1 MTQQTKLLRQLWH
14 SQPAEGYRFR
24 ATIKADPYSRDVG
37 HSLWL
42 LVNPTLA
49 QNRTVL
55 ASHMWAKQDQSGSH
69 PPPVGAIICFDAEV
83 SPYMRTNGMGGFGL
97 INLRNVAVEAL
108 AEVRLNV
115 EDHDMSRSE
124 IAANQFALPAAPL
137 VLAAMERQAAADQA
151 VMLAASR
158 PEQSIVAGAQRR
170 SEKLNRRIQ
179 VNERLAN
186 LALLVEDV
194 TEQFLQIWQYA
205 QATAADLA
213 QMQEDI
219 TADPELSEER
229 QDLQQLSSRLQEL
242 AATYWRWQPPQPTA
256 HEQPAAVVLA
266 STPPA
271 LPPTPTLVAQPEP
284 PTPAAAAQ
292 PEPLMPAAAAQ
303 PEPPMPAAAAQPEPP
318 TPAAAAQPEPPIPP
332 APAMQPELPAE
343 PATLP
348 LKPATMLP
356 AEPEVPQPDLRQ
368 MIADAMA
375 KAHPAATAIEAAF
388 AAPALPRISFKR
400 PLAGA
405 AIRPYSPALVGPP
418 LPTAAEQAPTEEQ
431 TEAEEQG
438 RTASQ
443 PPAVRAKDLRVQR
456 NQIVDSVWHLV
467 QRKQPPHGH
476 HAPYTLAEIKDGQRR
491 DTDHLKLLGLKAIIA
506 LLDQRPTRKELGN
519 RYLGYDLPREWS
531 ISYLDQKKLSQED
544 ERVREEIV
552 GEIKASMAAME

>member
-14 SQPAEGYRFR
+14 SQSAEGYRFR

-69 PPPVGAIICFDAEV
+69 PPPVGASICFDAEV

-151 VMLAASR
+151 AMLVASR

-170 SEKLNRRIQ
+170 SEKLNQRIQ

-205 QATAADLA
+205 QATAADLT
-213 QMQEDI
+213 QMQKDI
-219 TADPELSEER
+219 TADPDLSEER

-266 STPPA
+266 ITPPA
-271 LPPTPTLVAQPEP
+271 PPSTPAAAMQPEP
-284 PTPAAAAQ
+284 PTPAAAVQ
-292 PEPLMPAAAAQ
+292 PELPPEPAAAT
-303 PEPPMPAAAAQPEPP
+303 QPEPP
-318 TPAAAAQPEPPIPP
+318 TPAVAT
-332 APAMQPELPAE
+332 QPELPAE

-348 LKPATMLP
+348 LKLATILP

-375 KAHPAATAIEAAF
+375 KAHPVAIAIEAAF

-405 AIRPYSPALVGPP
+405 VIRPYNPAPPGPP
-418 LPTAAEQAPTEEQ
+418 VPAATEQVQTEEQ

-438 RTASQ
+438 RTAS
-443 PPAVRAKDLRVQR
+443 PLPAVRAKDLRVQR

-476 HAPYTLAEIKDGQRR
+476 HAPYALAEIKDGQRR

-552 GEIKASMAAME
+552 DEIKASMAAVE